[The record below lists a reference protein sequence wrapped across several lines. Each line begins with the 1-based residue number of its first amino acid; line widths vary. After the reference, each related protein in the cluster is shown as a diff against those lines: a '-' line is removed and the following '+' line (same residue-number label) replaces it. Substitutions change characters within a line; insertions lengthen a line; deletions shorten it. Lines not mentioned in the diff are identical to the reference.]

1 MGLWLISLR
10 NFRIN
15 WLKNL
20 LTTFG
25 IVLGVAVFFSM
36 RTANQSLR
44 EGFRNTLDRIAGR
57 AQLQV
62 TAGEVGLPE
71 EVLEKIQS
79 AGGIDLAVPV
89 IEAVVQTHI
98 RGEGNLL
105 ILGVDFTGDSRLRG
119 YDLQDESST
128 QIEDPL
134 LFLAQP
140 DSICLTHPFARRNGL
155 RVGDSITAE
164 TALGPKRFVIRG
176 LIAPGD
182 LAEAF
187 GGNIAVMDIYAA
199 QHMFSRGRHFDRIDI
214 TLKPESS
221 IDVARRELRQQLGVG
236 FKIETP
242 DQRGKQM
249 ENLTSGFN
257 IGLYISSLIALLVGV
272 FLIFNSF
279 AVSVTRR
286 RKDIGILRALGA
298 TRRQVEWIFIAEAL
312 FMGSVGSFAGV
323 LVGWA
328 AAHGVISFMDRVIRE
343 SYNVSV
349 KTGSLQISASFVFA
363 SIGLGILAS
372 LTGALVPARAAARV
386 DPALAL
392 QKGKSQVLMAGESRR
407 RRLIGAILLLAAL
420 GLSFFVPATGLGAQY
435 SNFILVFAG
444 LALLVPSIAHGLAQL
459 LRHPWQRFFG
469 VEGALAC
476 DSLIQAPRRTSST
489 VGALMFS
496 LAFVISNS
504 TFTVSIK
511 QSFLNWMKQTVNADM
526 FVTSSENVA
535 SRVFHFP
542 PTMADELAAISGVR
556 QVDSVRILNHD
567 FRGNPV
573 LVFSIEMSH
582 FFRRAGFILKEGNAA
597 TIERELTGL
606 DAVTVSDNFSY
617 LYNVHRGDTLEL
629 ATPSGLVRFRVAAV
643 MEDYGSDKGSIAMDR
658 QIYVR
663 HWKDDL
669 VDTFDLMLESGASP
683 ESVKRQIL
691 SRLGSEK
698 RLFVFTNQEF
708 RRKIVAIIDQFF
720 ALSYVQII
728 VAMGVA
734 ILGIINT
741 LFISISDRR
750 RDIGIF
756 KVVGGLQQQVRK
768 MILLEA
774 CCISLIAT
782 LLGVFA
788 GAYLAYFTNRT
799 IGLTFSG
806 WWIPYTFA
814 WNTALLMFPIM
825 VTVALLA
832 AWYPANAAVRQ
843 PLVDA
848 LGYE

>member
-1 MGLWLISLR
+1 MGLWLISFR

-25 IVLGVAVFFSM
+25 IVLGVAVFFAM
-36 RTANQSLR
+36 RTANLSLR
-44 EGFRNTLDRIAGR
+44 EGFRNTLDRVAGK

-71 EVLEKIQS
+71 ELLEKVQRVE
-79 AGGIDLAVPV
+79 GVDMAVPV
-89 IEAVVQTHI
+89 IEAVVQTEI
-98 RGEGNLL
+98 REEGNLL
-105 ILGVDFTGDSRLRG
+105 ILGVDFTGDTRLRG
-119 YDLQDESST
+119 YQLEDQSNAEID
-128 QIEDPL
+128 DPL

-140 DSICLTHPFARRNGL
+140 DSICLTHEFALRNHIQ
-155 RVGDSITAE
+155 VGDAITVE
-164 TALGPKRFVIRG
+164 TALGPRRFAVRG

-182 LAEAF
+182 LATAF
-187 GGNIAVMDIYAA
+187 GGNVAVMDIYAA
-199 QHMFSRGRHFDRIDI
+199 QYMFSRGRHFDRIDI
-214 TLKPESS
+214 TLQPGIA
-221 IDVARRELRQQLGVG
+221 IDSARSALRRQLGVG
-236 FKIETP
+236 FKVDTP

-249 ENLTSGFN
+249 ENLTSGFS
-257 IGLYISSLIALLVGV
+257 IGLFLSSLIALLVGV

-298 TRRQVEWIFIAEAL
+298 TRRQIEWLFIAEAL
-312 FMGSVGSFAGV
+312 FMGTAGSCAGV
-323 LVGWA
+323 AIGWYA
-328 AAHGVISFMDRVIRE
+328 ARGVISFMDRVVRE

-349 KTGSLQISASFVFA
+349 KTVTVQTSLAFIVLAVALGISASL
-363 SIGLGILAS
+363 I
-372 LTGALVPARAAARV
+372 GALIPARAAARV
-386 DPALAL
+386 DPVLAL
-392 QKGKSQVLMAGESRR
+392 QKGKFQMLMAGESRR
-407 RRLIGAILLLAAL
+407 RRLIGGTLLVAAL
-420 GLSFFVPATGLGAQY
+420 AFSFFAPGAGLTAQY
-435 SNFILVFAG
+435 ANFILVFVG
-444 LALLVPSIAHGLAQL
+444 LALLVPSIAHGLARL

-496 LAFVISNS
+496 LAFTVSNS
-504 TFTVSIK
+504 TLTVSIK
-511 QSFLNWMKQTVNADM
+511 QSFLNWMKQTINADM
-526 FVTSSENVA
+526 FVTSTENLA

-542 PTMADELAAISGVR
+542 PAMAADLAAVPGVR

-567 FRGNPV
+567 YRGNPV
-573 LVFSIEMSH
+573 LLFSIEMSH
-582 FFRRAGFILKEGNAA
+582 FFRRASFILKEGNAG
-597 TIERELTGL
+597 TIERALTGS
-606 DAVTVSDNFSY
+606 DAVIVSDNFSY
-617 LYNVHRGDTLEL
+617 LYNIHSGDTLEL
-629 ATPSGLVRFRVAAV
+629 ATPTGLVRFRVAAV
-643 MEDYGSDKGSIAMDR
+643 MEDYGSDKGTVAMDR
-658 QIYVR
+658 QTYVR

-669 VDTFDLMLESGASP
+669 VDTFDLMLEPGVSA
-683 ESVKRQIL
+683 ENVKRLIL
-691 SRLGSEK
+691 SRLGLQK
-698 RLFVFTNQEF
+698 RLFVLTNEDF
-708 RRKIVAIIDQFF
+708 RAKIIAIIDQFF

-728 VAMGVA
+728 VAMAVA

-756 KVVGGLQQQVRK
+756 KVVGGLQRQVRK

-782 LLGVFA
+782 LLGVVS

-814 WNTALLMFPIM
+814 WSTALLIFPIM
-825 VTVALLA
+825 VAVGVLS
-832 AWYPANAAVRQ
+832 AWYPANTAVKL